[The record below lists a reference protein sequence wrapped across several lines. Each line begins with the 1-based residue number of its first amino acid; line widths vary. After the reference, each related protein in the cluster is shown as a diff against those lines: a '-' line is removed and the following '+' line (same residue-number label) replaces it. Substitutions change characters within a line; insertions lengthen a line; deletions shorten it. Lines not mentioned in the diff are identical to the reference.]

1 MIHLTCLVNIWDS
14 VTDLLQDLVDRVL
27 DLAIRQPIL
36 EVSNVADENM
46 DSFSECVC
54 DFAVLVRCFFF
65 RAFVVYVYFFKL
77 TCFVHY
83 FHFGRIVYYTIT
95 SFHCV

>member
-14 VTDLLQDLVDRVL
+14 VTDPLQDLVDRVL
-27 DLAIRQPIL
+27 DLAIHQPIL

-65 RAFVVYVYFFKL
+65 SSFCSLCIFF
-77 TCFVHY
+77 
-83 FHFGRIVYYTIT
+83 
-95 SFHCV
+95 